1 MEYEYSKIIGLPVFK
16 ADTARP
22 VFLIND
28 VIIDPNN
35 GRIIA
40 FLTHGKQKLVVTPHD
55 ILAIKHGIWIR
66 DAGDLGTVED
76 VLRVAKVVNDFGS
89 FFMKKVFTEE
99 GKYLGK
105 ILDMYFDSQII
116 CLTKILVSKTFL
128 GFVQYDSRVLPA
140 KNIID
145 TTKDSVIVKS
155 DDTKNK
161 LPEAVRARVKLE
173 TA

>member
-1 MEYEYSKIIGLPVFK
+1 MEYEYSKIIGLPVFE

-66 DAGDLGTVED
+66 DAGDLG
-76 VLRVAKVVNDFGS
+76 
-89 FFMKKVFTEE
+89 
-99 GKYLGK
+99 K
-105 ILDMYFDSQII
+105 I
-116 CLTKILVSKTFL
+116 
-128 GFVQYDSRVLPA
+128 G
-140 KNIID
+140 
-145 TTKDSVIVKS
+145 
-155 DDTKNK
+155 
-161 LPEAVRARVKLE
+161 RAHV
-173 TA
+173 